1 MVIILVFSLS
11 QISNFS
17 QEKISLAVYQDAKL
31 LFLGDNHRNKAGTM
45 DLLTN
50 IKLQGKQKQIG
61 YPVYTIAYEQANLRV
76 LFKRYS
82 LGAGYTFNKMGY
94 RNSFLN
100 RLEITPT
107 IGYGLIKR
115 HRKKKI
121 KTSHSWSFSTQIS
134 YQVTQKIKILFL
146 NQLIRRTDI
155 KQKKKKPKIVRYS
168 AFFGVE
174 FSLFKTSKS
183 RATSCF

>member
-1 MVIILVFSLS
+1 MTIILMFSLS

-17 QEKISLAVYQDAKL
+17 QEKINLAIYQDAKL
-31 LFLGDNHRNKAGTM
+31 LFLGDSHQNKAGTM
-45 DLLTN
+45 DLLSN

-61 YPVYTIAYEQANLRV
+61 YPVYIIAYEQANLRV

-82 LGAGYTFNKMGY
+82 LDAGYTFNKIGY

-107 IGYGLIKR
+107 IGYGLINR
-115 HRKKKI
+115 YLKKKI
-121 KTSHSWSFSTQIS
+121 KTSHGWSFSTQIS
-134 YQVTQKIKILFL
+134 YQINQKIKIVFL

-155 KQKKKKPKIVRYS
+155 KQKKNKAKIIRYS
-168 AFFGVE
+168 AFFGME
-174 FSLFKTSKS
+174 FSLFKTSS
-183 RATSCF
+183 YRTNNCF